1 MKKLLAILVLGLL
14 LSSNAFAGLK
24 GKIPIGSGELKLT
37 EEGVIAFHVYITQK
51 KTSEEHE
58 KQNLPGVAWP
68 GATKPL
74 YGQFFHIYGKN
85 IPFPVWWWNE
95 AKTQRRYEY
104 AMGMGPLRTFA
115 RGNKI
120 VWKGGKKR
128 ISRKVSLEELKVT
141 LKELGFYDGN

>member
-1 MKKLLAILVLGLL
+1 MKKLLGILVLGLL
-14 LSSNAFAGLK
+14 LCSNAYAGLK

-51 KTSEEHE
+51 KTSEEHK

-74 YGQFFHIYGKN
+74 YGVHFHIYKKN
-85 IPFPVWWWNE
+85 MPFPVWWWNK
-95 AKTQRRYEY
+95 AKPQRRYEY
-104 AMGMGPLRTFA
+104 AMGVGPLRTFA

-128 ISRKVSLEELKVT
+128 ISRKVTLEELKT
-141 LKELGFYDGN
+141 ILKELGFYDG